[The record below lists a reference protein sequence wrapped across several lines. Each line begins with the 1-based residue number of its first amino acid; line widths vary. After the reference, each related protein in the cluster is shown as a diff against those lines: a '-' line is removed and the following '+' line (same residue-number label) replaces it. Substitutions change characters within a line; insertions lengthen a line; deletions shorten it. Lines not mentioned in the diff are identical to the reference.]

1 MTEKISAQIQI
12 EEDPIS
18 GDLFLVFPDEI
29 VQAVNMNDWE
39 WIDWDIQPDQTVIIR
54 KVVGKDPGDK
64 ADHF

>member
-54 KVVGKDPGDK
+54 KVVGRDPGDE

>member
-39 WIDWDIQPDQTVIIR
+39 WVDWDIQPDQTVIIR
-54 KVVGKDPGDK
+54 KVVGRDPGDE

>member
-54 KVVGKDPGDK
+54 MVIGKDPGDE

>member
-1 MTEKISAQIQI
+1 MMEKISTQIQI

-54 KVVGKDPGDK
+54 KVVGRDPGDE

>member
-54 KVVGKDPGDK
+54 KVVGKDPGDE

>member
-1 MTEKISAQIQI
+1 MTGKISAQIQI

-54 KVVGKDPGDK
+54 KVVGKDPGDE

>member
-39 WIDWDIQPDQTVIIR
+39 WVDWDIQPDQTVIIR
-54 KVVGKDPGDK
+54 KVVGKDPGDE

>member
-39 WIDWDIQPDQTVIIR
+39 WIDWDVQPDQTVIIR
-54 KVVGKDPGDK
+54 KVVGKDPGDE

>member
-1 MTEKISAQIQI
+1 MTEKISAQTQI

-54 KVVGKDPGDK
+54 KVVGKDPGDE

>member
-29 VQAVNMNDWE
+29 VQAVNMDDWE

-54 KVVGKDPGDK
+54 KAVGRDPGDE